1 MKYCCREHFWRDRQP
16 CLKEQ
21 SDAQAWIKL
30 STLFSLFARV
40 YRFSQQQFINSNFVW
55 NQDEVSQN
63 SRYAK
68 RFYYSRQLSAQ
79 TVRHLAVRVKPI
91 SFALRA
97 CFLGHYRMARM
108 SQSASP
114 CGLASWMSP
123 QMIPDTHLLKLLFLA
138 RYYLSLNLLAF
149 LSISVV
155 LRTCFLDLH
164 CCNILLRRTC
174 FPSFP

>member
-79 TVRHLAVRVKPI
+79 TMQHLAVRVKPI

-114 CGLASWMSP
+114 CGLASCMSP

-138 RYYLSLNLLAF
+138 RYYLSLDLLAF

>member
-79 TVRHLAVRVKPI
+79 TVRHFYDSRH
-91 SFALRA
+91 SFAKIA
-97 CFLGHYRMARM
+97 I
-108 SQSASP
+108 P
-114 CGLASWMSP
+114 CTIYP
-123 QMIPDTHLLKLLFLA
+123 
-138 RYYLSLNLLAF
+138 SLNLLAF

-155 LRTCFLDLH
+155 LQTRVLDARIK
-164 CCNILLRRTC
+164 NICACSVSLEICQL
-174 FPSFP
+174 

>member
-1 MKYCCREHFWRDRQP
+1 MLEGAKRRASMCQAFYQTFYIRERYIVPVR
-16 CLKEQ
+16 
-21 SDAQAWIKL
+21 
-30 STLFSLFARV
+30 
-40 YRFSQQQFINSNFVW
+40 SNFPVPKGHNANFAW

-79 TVRHLAVRVKPI
+79 TMQHLAVRVKPI

-97 CFLGHYRMARM
+97 CCLGHYRMARM

-123 QMIPDTHLLKLLFLA
+123 QMIPDTHSLKLLFLA
-138 RYYLSLNLLAF
+138 RYYLSLDLLAF
-149 LSISVV
+149 LSISIV
-155 LRTCFLDLH
+155 LQICFDKKD
-164 CCNILLRRTC
+164 
-174 FPSFP
+174 

>member
-79 TVRHLAVRVKPI
+79 TMQHLAVRVKPI

-97 CFLGHYRMARM
+97 CCLGHYRMARM

-149 LSISVV
+149 LSISFV

>member
-1 MKYCCREHFWRDRQP
+1 MKYFCREHFWRDRQP

-40 YRFSQQQFINSNFVW
+40 YRFSQQQVINSNFVW

-79 TVRHLAVRVKPI
+79 TMQHLAVRVKPI

-97 CFLGHYRMARM
+97 CCLGHYRMARM

-123 QMIPDTHLLKLLFLA
+123 QMIPDTYLLKLLFLA

>member
-1 MKYCCREHFWRDRQP
+1 MKYFCREHFWRDRQP

-79 TVRHLAVRVKPI
+79 TVRHFYDSVH
-91 SFALRA
+91 SFAKIA
-97 CFLGHYRMARM
+97 I
-108 SQSASP
+108 P
-114 CGLASWMSP
+114 CTIYP
-123 QMIPDTHLLKLLFLA
+123 
-138 RYYLSLNLLAF
+138 SLNLLAF

-155 LRTCFLDLH
+155 LQTRVLDARIK
-164 CCNILLRRTC
+164 NICACSVSLEICQL
-174 FPSFP
+174 

>member
-1 MKYCCREHFWRDRQP
+1 MQ
-16 CLKEQ
+16 
-21 SDAQAWIKL
+21 
-30 STLFSLFARV
+30 
-40 YRFSQQQFINSNFVW
+40 
-55 NQDEVSQN
+55 
-63 SRYAK
+63 
-68 RFYYSRQLSAQ
+68 
-79 TVRHLAVRVKPI
+79 HLAVRVKPI

-97 CFLGHYRMARM
+97 CCLGHYRMARM

-174 FPSFP
+174 FPSLYNVFRLIKVTYNPYWLYDYTGYSCIITVLDRVSSFLPWGYDFVLERLMPLSDKQFTNELDVGSFRVLRI

>member
-1 MKYCCREHFWRDRQP
+1 MKYCCREYFWRDRQP

-40 YRFSQQQFINSNFVW
+40 YRFSQQKFINSNFVW

-79 TVRHLAVRVKPI
+79 TMQHLAVRVKPI

-108 SQSASP
+108 TP
-114 CGLASWMSP
+114 CGLASWMRP
-123 QMIPDTHLLKLLFLA
+123 QMIPDTHSLKLLFLA
-138 RYYLSLNLLAF
+138 RYYLSLDLLAF
-149 LSISVV
+149 LSISIV
-155 LRTCFLDLH
+155 LQICFDKKD
-164 CCNILLRRTC
+164 
-174 FPSFP
+174 